1 MGQFSGGLYG
11 HNAQREADLLRALQ
25 LHGAVMEGFGGEAQ

>member
-11 HNAQREADLLRALQ
+11 HNAQREADLLRTLR
-25 LHGAVMEGFGGEAQ
+25 LHDAAMEGVGGEVQ

>member
-11 HNAQREADLLRALQ
+11 HKAQREAELLRALQ